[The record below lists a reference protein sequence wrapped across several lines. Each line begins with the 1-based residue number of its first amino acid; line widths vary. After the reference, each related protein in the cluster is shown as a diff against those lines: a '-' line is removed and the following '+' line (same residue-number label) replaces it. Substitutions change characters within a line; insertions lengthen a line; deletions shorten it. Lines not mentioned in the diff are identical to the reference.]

1 MFLTKRST
9 IDGVRTHA
17 DLRLVDLKSTP
28 LDHSGTMV
36 LRDTILLSEF
46 LKKGW
51 NLLSMK
57 QYLSKS

>member
-1 MFLTKRST
+1 MIFISKIKNVKVYT

-36 LRDTILLSEF
+36 LQITITIPHPIRRV
-46 LKKGW
+46 
-51 NLLSMK
+51 N
-57 QYLSKS
+57 SKHI